1 MSQAVLQDLESALS
15 PANVILR
22 DGSQAWTADQPV
34 GGHKL
39 TGLADPVDP
48 QDAATLAS
56 VLALIASGLAGTGD
70 VVGPDPGVDNALAIF
85 DGVSGKLLKVG
96 PVWRLASTG
105 KMLCGPS
112 YTPTVVVAD
121 AATITLNWNLSNRFQ
136 ATLGGNRTIAF
147 TNVTKDQ
154 PIKFRLSQDG
164 TGSRTVTWP
173 AGIFWPGGVEPTLT
187 TTPGHWDNVVLE
199 CLGFDGYGNPEF
211 EGYIAGQNF
220 GA

>member
-1 MSQAVLQDLESALS
+1 MTQAVLQDLESALS

-22 DGSQAWTADQPV
+22 NGSQAWTADQSV

-39 TGLADPVDP
+39 TDLADPTNP

-56 VLALIASGLAGTGD
+56 VVALIAGGLAGTGD
-70 VVGPDPGVDNALAIF
+70 VVGPDPGVDNALAIY
-85 DGVSGKLLKVG
+85 DGTTGKLLKVG

-136 ATLGGNRTIAF
+136 ATLGGNRNIAF
-147 TNVTKDQ
+147 SNVTKDQ
-154 PIKFRLSQDG
+154 PIKFRLYAEG
-164 TGSRTVTWP
+164 FTPTWP
-173 AGIFWPGGVEPTLT
+173 AGIYWPGGVVPTPT
-187 TTPGHWDNVVLE
+187 ATAGHWDNYVFE
-199 CLGFDGYGNPEF
+199 CLGFDGYGNPLF